1 MSVPATKRT
10 YMSSEQRREQ
20 ILACALEVFAAK
32 GFHAASIGDI
42 CARAKIGRATLYQYF
57 KDKRDVLV
65 ALADQIAK
73 RVIDAVA
80 GWAPVPTLPNR
91 PPTVEDA
98 FKWTEERY
106 AQILAIVFA
115 DTATARLVLRAGRG
129 ADGVVDET
137 LRMIDDRVVGLIE
150 GGLREG
156 IAAGVIRPCDTRVVA
171 GLIVGGI
178 EKIILDALER
188 DRPIDIAHVAREA
201 AMLQCH
207 GSLRH
212 LEPPDEAKSGGRN
225 AQDGS
230 ETS

>member
-1 MSVPATKRT
+1 MSVLTSKRT
-10 YMSSEQRREQ
+10 YMRSDQRREQ

-42 CARAKIGRATLYQYF
+42 CTRAKIGRATLYQYF
-57 KDKRDVLV
+57 TDKRDVLV

-73 RVIDAVA
+73 RVIEAVS

-91 PPTVEDA
+91 VPTADDA
-98 FKWTEERY
+98 FTWTEARY
-106 AQILAIVFA
+106 AQILTIVFSNA
-115 DTATARLVLRAGRG
+115 ATARLVLRAARG
-129 ADGVVDET
+129 CDGVVDET
-137 LRMIDDRVVGLIE
+137 LRTIDDRVLGLIE

-156 IAAGVIRPCDTRVVA
+156 IEAGVIRPCDTRVVA

-212 LEPPDEAKSGGRN
+212 VAQRGEPARRRR
-225 AQDGS
+225 GS
-230 ETS
+230 KHRSRTP